1 MDKHTQAVESIT
13 KQFGTSY
20 YFATRFL
27 PADIRQAT
35 YALYSFFRIP
45 DEIVDN
51 SNHGREEEILL
62 ELEDWVQMWHKAYAG
77 EITIYPIL
85 NLTAKVMKQYNIPYQ
100 YSLDFLQAMKQD
112 VYTRR
117 YNTYEDLQGYMYGS
131 ASVVGLMMSYVIGF
145 NSEKA
150 LEYAPYLG
158 EAMQLTNFIRDI
170 GEDYRDRGRIYFP
183 KEDMDSYKVTES
195 DIENNRITANFI
207 NLIEFEIKR
216 ARNLYRKSDQGM
228 KYLNKRGRF
237 AVIMASRMYEAIL
250 DKVEQNN
257 YNVLTKRARTSKT
270 EKIYILGKSAL
281 EYGFQ
286 G

>member
-27 PADIRQAT
+27 PSDLREAT

-51 SNHGREEEILL
+51 SIHKKEDDILA
-62 ELEDWVQMWHKAYAG
+62 ELEDWEKMWHQAYKG
-77 EITIYPIL
+77 EITIYPTL
-85 NLTAKVMKQYNIPYQ
+85 NLTTQVFRKYNIPYQ
-100 YSLDFLQAMKQD
+100 YSLDFLKAMKQD
-112 VYTRR
+112 VHITR
-117 YNTYEDLQGYMYGS
+117 YNTYKDLQDYMYGS

-145 NSEKA
+145 NNEKA
-150 LEYAPYLG
+150 LDYAPYLG

-170 GEDYRDRGRIYFP
+170 GEDYKERSRIYLP
-183 KEDMDSYKVTES
+183 QEDMDKYNVKEI
-195 DIENNRITANFI
+195 DIKDNQVNDNFI
-207 NLIEFEIKR
+207 ELIKFEIKR
-216 ARNLYRKSDQGM
+216 ARNLYRQSDKGI

-257 YNVLTKRARTSKT
+257 YNVLTKRARTSKR

-281 EYGFQ
+281 EHGFQ

>member
-1 MDKHTQAVESIT
+1 MDKYTKSVEAIT

-27 PADIRQAT
+27 PNDLRQAT

-51 SNHGREEEILL
+51 SNSKIETDILV
-62 ELEDWVQMWHKAYAG
+62 ELEDWEKMWDKSYNG
-77 EITIYPIL
+77 EITKYPIL
-85 NLTAKVMKQYNIPYQ
+85 NLNAEIFKKYNIPYQ
-100 YSLDFLQAMKQD
+100 YSLDFLNAMKQD
-112 VYTRR
+112 VYTNR
-117 YNTYEDLQGYMYGS
+117 YNTYQDLQQYMYGS
-131 ASVVGLMMSYVIGF
+131 ASVVGLMMCYIIGF
-145 NSEKA
+145 NNDKA

-170 GEDYRDRGRIYFP
+170 GEDYKQRGRIYLP
-183 KEDMDSYKVTES
+183 KTDMQKYNIDEGIISKNKITI
-195 DIENNRITANFI
+195 DFIE
-207 NLIEFEIKR
+207 LIKFEIKKTR
-216 ARNLYRKSDQGM
+216 ELYRKSDQGL
-228 KYLNKRGRF
+228 KYLNTKGRF

-250 DKVEQNN
+250 DKIEQNN
-257 YNVLTKRARTSKT
+257 FDVLNKRARTSKR
-270 EKIYILGKSAL
+270 EKIYILGKTTL

>member
-1 MDKHTQAVESIT
+1 MDKYTQAVEAVT

-27 PADIRQAT
+27 PTDLRQAT

-51 SNHGREEEILL
+51 AINQNPEAILQ
-62 ELEDWVQMWHKAYAG
+62 ELEDWEAMWHQAYVG
-77 EITIYPIL
+77 DKTKYPVLNITAEVFRKYE
-85 NLTAKVMKQYNIPYQ
+85 IPYQ
-100 YSLDFLQAMKQD
+100 YSLDFLTAMKQD
-112 VYTRR
+112 VYTNR
-117 YNTYEDLQGYMYGS
+117 YKNYADLQAYMYGS
-131 ASVVGLMMSYVIGF
+131 ASVVGLIMSYVIGF
-145 NSEKA
+145 NNIKA

-170 GEDYRDRGRIYFP
+170 GEDYQTRGRIYMP
-183 KEDMDSYKVTES
+183 QEDMQKYNISES
-195 DIENNRITANFI
+195 IIEKNKITPEFI
-207 NLIEFEIKR
+207 ELIQFEIKR
-216 ARNLYRKSDQGM
+216 ARELYRKSDQGL

-250 DKVEQNN
+250 DKVEQNK
-257 YNVLTKRARTSKT
+257 YDVLNKRARTSKR
-270 EKIYILGKSAL
+270 EKIYILGKAAL

-286 G
+286 D

>member
-1 MDKHTQAVESIT
+1 MDKYTQSVESIT
-13 KQFGTSY
+13 KKFGTSY

-27 PADIRQAT
+27 PSDLRQAT

-51 SNHGREEEILL
+51 SGYDQEKDILA
-62 ELEDWVQMWHKAYAG
+62 ELEDWEKMWQKAYVG
-77 EITIYPIL
+77 ETTIYPIL
-85 NLTAKVMKQYNIPYQ
+85 NLTAQVFKKYDIPYQ
-100 YSLDFLQAMKQD
+100 YSLDFLKAMKQD
-112 VYTRR
+112 VYITR
-117 YNTYEDLQGYMYGS
+117 YDTYQDLKNYMYGS
-131 ASVVGLMMSYVIGF
+131 AVVVGLMMTYIIGF
-145 NSEKA
+145 NNDKA
-150 LEYAPYLG
+150 LDYAPYLG

-170 GEDYRDRGRIYFP
+170 GEDYKDRGRIYLP
-183 KEDMDSYKVTES
+183 QKDMLKYNVQEI
-195 DIENNRITANFI
+195 DIENNKITLEFI
-207 NLIEFEIKR
+207 ELIKFEIKR
-216 ARNLYRKSDQGM
+216 ARDLYRKSDKGL

-250 DKVEQNN
+250 DKIEQNN
-257 YNVLTKRARTSKT
+257 YNVLTKRARTSKR